1 MPLPWLQGCCLTGAR
16 SPGAPKLC
24 MRATKFLYKEPA
36 RAPIK
41 LRLSRDNGPYFPI
54 NLILL
59 AELQAME
66 LFLYLAWSHT
76 LKNFSQFCNKS
87 VQQRRFA
94 KPSFV
99 SCWQLETGYK
109 MWFPN
114 MEYQNHGLF
123 CCPRHSQVITRW
135 QQGRLLCLFDIYF
148 FFLWEERVDDL
159 CAIASTSLIFDFM
172 YKFTLNHSSFCDLV
186 IFK

>member
-1 MPLPWLQGCCLTGAR
+1 MPKVASHQGCCLTGAR

-36 RAPIK
+36 RAPIN
-41 LRLSRDNGPYFPI
+41 LRLSRDNGLYFPL

-59 AELQAME
+59 AELQTME

-76 LKNFSQFCNKS
+76 LKNFSQFCNEN

-99 SCWQLETGYK
+99 SCWQLETGYN

-123 CCPRHSQVITRW
+123 FAGDHALAATKNCYVN
-135 QQGRLLCLFDIYF
+135 LIY
-148 FFLWEERVDDL
+148 
-159 CAIASTSLIFDFM
+159 IF
-172 YKFTLNHSSFCDLV
+172 SFCE
-186 IFK
+186 KNG